1 MTTSLSDYKIFQM
14 PSACIE
20 AKGKTL
26 QSKMAAFPFNAR
38 TLCVQPWK
46 KESKSQ

>member
-14 PSACIE
+14 SSACIE

-26 QSKMAAFPFNAR
+26 QSKMIAFSFNAR
-38 TLCVQPWK
+38 ALYVQPWK
-46 KESKSQ
+46 KESKCQ